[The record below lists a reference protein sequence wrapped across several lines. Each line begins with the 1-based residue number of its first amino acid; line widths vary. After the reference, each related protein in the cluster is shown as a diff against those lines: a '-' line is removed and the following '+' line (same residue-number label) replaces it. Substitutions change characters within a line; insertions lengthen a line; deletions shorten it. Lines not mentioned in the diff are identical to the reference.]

1 MPELG
6 DQELRHKVGDLWSQ
20 RRGSRTIHQDD
31 LTQTLILLF
40 ERELE
45 MKSTAEI
52 KEYVISVF
60 CTANMP
66 FAVLRHACQK
76 LLQRNDHYIL
86 FQHIIHGTIA
96 AMQKDPD
103 LRYSLDIIFSS
114 VPADHFL
121 TIPAP
126 IRSLYHIHFAIT
138 DDDDA
143 EMPIAKAAAALS
155 DETMQASILYF
166 ISMDGGRRDCRQCI
180 RQSMIF
186 WRETYPKLR
195 PLWMREQH
203 VRPAGLHALST
214 YRQWYKED
222 QELYLTSL
230 GDKYNSVDPL
240 SMDDIADT
248 PHFFLIRTTNMM
260 ASFHYVFDVFMLNKL
275 FRASAKKN
283 GSAAL
288 NPFDRTLLDQKKAA
302 ECAWILRQLRSVCSR
317 TLPERRC
324 NCTLIKQHRSCK

>member
-1 MPELG
+1 MPEIG
-6 DQELRHKVGDLWSQ
+6 EEELRHKVNDLWSR
-20 RRGSRTIHQDD
+20 RRGSRTIHNDD

-45 MKSTAEI
+45 SKTFGEI
-52 KEYVISVF
+52 KDYVISVF

-76 LLQRNDHYIL
+76 LLKRQDHYLL

-114 VPADHFL
+114 VPVDHFL

-126 IRSLYHIHFAIT
+126 IRSSYRIHFGA
-138 DDDDA
+138 DEDDDA
-143 EMPIAKAAAALS
+143 QIPPSIKSTAWT
-155 DETMQASILYF
+155 DETMQTTILFF
-166 ISMDGGRRDCRQCI
+166 ISMEGGRQSCRRCV
-180 RQSMIF
+180 RQAIVF

-203 VRPAGLHALST
+203 VRSTGLHMLST
-214 YRQWYKED
+214 YQQWYKED
-222 QELYLTSL
+222 QRLYLTSL

-240 SMDDIADT
+240 SMEDIADT
-248 PHFFLIRTTNMM
+248 PFFFLIRTTELK
-260 ASFHYVFDVFMLNKL
+260 ATFHHVFDVFMLNKL

-283 GSAAL
+283 GSAAVD
-288 NPFDRTLLDQKKAA
+288 PFDRSVLDQKKAA
-302 ECAWILRQLRSVCSR
+302 ECAWTLRQLRSVCSR
-317 TLPERRC
+317 TLPVLRC
-324 NCTLIKQHRSCK
+324 DCLSKQHRPCK